1 MSLRTK
7 MSEYKILASINSYTE
22 CPEVISSPNIL
33 ETSEPTLD
41 IENLLYKVDILNSK
55 LSSIS
60 HQNFLRPSW
69 QESFE
74 SIRFKIQTGNYSV
87 DDLKLSLAALI
98 FNASIS
104 VSSEQTDNRIMLLE
118 LFDDI
123 VMKL

>member
-1 MSLRTK
+1 MPLRTK
-7 MSEYKILASINSYTE
+7 LSEYKILASINSYTD

-74 SIRFKIQTGNYSV
+74 SIRFKIQTGNCSV

-104 VSSEQTDNRIMLLE
+104 VSSEHTDNRIMLLE

-123 VMKL
+123 IMKL

>member
-22 CPEVISSPNIL
+22 CPEVTSSPNIL